1 MGKLRPRKYQLNY
14 FKWKPASSDGAGT
27 KIHLFWFTVPLFLRR
42 MLQAFREHLPSTLLN
57 LPWYFHSK
65 ESGFSSRDALTCC
78 VICWSLWHRKHR
90 EAFDSCS
97 SIGIKTWRQESSE
110 IHGELPDPYKY
121 SSAKGEAV
129 MDCIWASK
137 CQWTEAKPVELG
149 LKSTLGGDDAST
161 LLWTLTT
168 TSTSQTLLYSFFRNE
183 SHPMAGHSG
192 DPPVQCFSNSNVHRN
207 LGICWNVGSNSRGL
221 GEPGTLHFWKSH
233 QMMSVLLLPGPH
245 LALQSPRAQFD
256 KPQFRRLKRQ

>member
-1 MGKLRPRKYQLNY
+1 MVLEQKSIYSDSQFCYFSTGCFTHLGSISPQPYSISLDISTPRNLD
-14 FKWKPASSDGAGT
+14 FHP
-27 KIHLFWFTVPLFLRR
+27 
-42 MLQAFREHLPSTLLN
+42 RECIN
-57 LPWYFHSK
+57 LP
-65 ESGFSSRDALTCC
+65 
-78 VICWSLWHRKHR
+78 WSLWHRKHQ
-90 EAFDSCS
+90 EAVDFCS

-110 IHGELPDPYKY
+110 IHGELPGPYKQ

-149 LKSTLGGDDAST
+149 LESTLGGDDAST
-161 LLWTLTT
+161 LLWTLTA

-192 DPPVQCFSNSNVHRN
+192 DPPVQCFSNSNMHRN
-207 LGICWNVGSNSRGL
+207 LGICWNVGSDSGGL

-233 QMMSVLLLPGPH
+233 QMMSVLLLPGPY
-245 LALQSPRAQFD
+245 LA
-256 KPQFRRLKRQ
+256 